1 MYLYLKYNDNN
12 KNMIKFLKYFLVIKD
27 NFYI

>member
-12 KNMIKFLKYFLVIKD
+12 KNMIKSSKHSPVIKD